1 MWNKLSIRIKI
12 TLLTGLVLC
21 GISVLSFILTIEN
34 AATVFIVSDVNLPVG
49 QDSAIKF
56 DFAHAQQ
63 IFQLKSFYIMLFV
76 SMAGTFFMWLV
87 SGRVLS
93 PLKKLSSAMKNLDIQ
108 KNDQEI
114 QLVNTQDEVGDLQY
128 AFHSMLKNI
137 RESYDKQ
144 KRFSQNAAHELKTPV
159 AAIKTNLEVLGLEE
173 EPNLEDY
180 KEFVSIVDRQ
190 IERMNLIV
198 QELRLLSSGETL
210 QLDEFFPYKVVAE
223 ILSEF
228 DQRIREKK
236 LQVRI
241 YFENQDFCVLA
252 DKVLMKQAISNVIH
266 NALRYSNEGELVEIV
281 LKKDKLSVKNY
292 GVAIAAEDL
301 EKIFE
306 PFYCVD
312 KSRSKKLGG
321 SGLGLAITREIIE
334 EHGFSIIAR
343 SQENRHEKIF
353 TEFVICFGGGKDER
367 VDTKS

>member
-1 MWNKLSIRIKI
+1 
-12 TLLTGLVLC
+12 
-21 GISVLSFILTIEN
+21 
-34 AATVFIVSDVNLPVG
+34 
-49 QDSAIKF
+49 
-56 DFAHAQQ
+56 
-63 IFQLKSFYIMLFV
+63 
-76 SMAGTFFMWLV
+76 
-87 SGRVLS
+87 
-93 PLKKLSSAMKNLDIQ
+93 
-108 KNDQEI
+108 
-114 QLVNTQDEVGDLQY
+114 
-128 AFHSMLKNI
+128 MLKNI

-180 KEFVSIVDRQ
+180 KEFVAIVDRQ

-292 GVAIAAEDL
+292 GVAIVAEDL